1 MEQKAED
8 WRLVRAVLAGNGG
21 AEARFTARAADAVWS
36 SCRSLTAGETDA
48 RAAFDTA
55 MTALRAGD
63 FACLRGYDGRGRLE
77 SFLALVVRDVLAR
90 AVLRDVAADAQ
101 TAWRPFEALFGAAL
115 ARLIQRRLP
124 GPQRAEARQDAYQ
137 EICAGL
143 LADNARRLA
152 AYDGRGSP
160 AGFVLHIADRL
171 LLDFLRGLH
180 ARRRVP
186 AAVLRL
192 APLDQELFRLVWWR
206 GLTPEAAASVLAR
219 RFPASSEDEL
229 KPALARVH
237 RAVPA
242 DYQPG
247 ARQLALADA
256 PDAPDETTPET
267 ALLAQDEDRALG
279 QAADALHSLAAGL
292 PETERLYVRILL
304 SGAADLPAREL
315 ARLLQQPVEETY
327 RLRQRV
333 LKKLKEALADHEAVK
348 NWLASV

>member
-1 MEQKAED
+1 MGWNDKALIRAGKAGD
-8 WRLVRAVLAGNGG
+8 PAVRASLLRRLSDMVWVCCRRLTSD
-21 AEARFTARAADAVWS
+21 EATARAAFNKALTE
-36 SCRSLTAGETDA
+36 LTAN
-48 RAAFDTA
+48 
-55 MTALRAGD
+55 D
-63 FACLRGYDGRGRLE
+63 FAALAAYDGRGRLE

-90 AVLRDVAADAQ
+90 GVLRNVVADAQ
-101 TAWRPFEALFGAAL
+101 TGWRPFEALFGAAL
-115 ARLIQRRLP
+115 VRLIQRRLP
-124 GPQRAEARQDAYQ
+124 GPHRAEARQDAYQ

-143 LADNARRLA
+143 LADSARRLA

-171 LLDFLRGLH
+171 LLDFMRGLH
-180 ARRRVP
+180 SRRRVP

-206 GLTPEAAASVLAR
+206 GLTLEAATSVLAR

-229 KPALARVH
+229 KPALARL
-237 RAVPA
+237 RQAVPA

-256 PDAPDETTPET
+256 PEPAAEATPET
-267 ALLAQDEDRALG
+267 ALLAQDEDQSLAL
-279 QAADALHSLAAGL
+279 AADALRSLAASL
-292 PETERLYVRILL
+292 PEAEQLYVHILL
-304 SGAADLPAREL
+304 SGADDLPAREM
-315 ARLLQQPVEETY
+315 ARLMQQPVEEVY

-333 LKKLKEALADHEAVK
+333 IKRLKETLADNEAVK